1 MKEPYLLVLRTHMIF
16 SVCFHAR
23 FTPSL
28 MANFGI
34 TYLVINFVVY
44 YILFYT
50 GNMAS
55 VLQILLKLILDTRMN
70 YGKVS
75 PTFCSLHFLYP
86 ENVSVRLLL
95 WQKVTV
101 KRRKEVAILKHSH
114 NWQNGKK
121 LRLDKAKARSKII
134 ALQIFMGNIFKQ
146 FPSLP

>member
-1 MKEPYLLVLRTHMIF
+1 MIF

-95 WQKVTV
+95 
-101 KRRKEVAILKHSH
+101 
-114 NWQNGKK
+114 
-121 LRLDKAKARSKII
+121 
-134 ALQIFMGNIFKQ
+134 
-146 FPSLP
+146 